1 MSCSL
6 RLSRSSSKIADKEL
20 SHRRKGRLPPSTS
33 DSCFQLFRNPQFPRH
48 PTARSSHAL
57 ALSEHTSQREGTS
70 WRPYARQMEHPLLT
84 GTAALGRRC
93 YSLHGTTC
101 DHTTWA
107 DVLLALE
114 RHFSVYV
121 MGRRGRGQTGNDPV
135 YAHARLKIS
144 LRSLA
149 PSKVP

>member
-1 MSCSL
+1 METI
-6 RLSRSSSKIADKEL
+6 RSADGTPIAYWH
-20 SHRRKGRLPPSTS
+20 SGAGS
-33 DSCFQLFRNPQFPRH
+33 
-48 PTARSSHAL
+48 
-57 ALSEHTSQREGTS
+57 
-70 WRPYARQMEHPLLT
+70 PLL
-84 GTAALGRRC
+84 LV
-93 YSLHGTTC
+93 HGTTC

-121 MGRRGRGQTGNDPV
+121 MGRRGRGQTGDNAV

-144 LRSLA
+144 LRPLA